1 MTYECNIVCKIITLD
16 NFENGLTDSGRDV
29 SYSHRIAGDSLPV
42 LVDAIASHTGCNR
55 ADVIVGEIEPDRID
69 VSIMENAEGYRAS
82 EREMEAFSRGECQLW
97 QADYSF
103 YFSEVTRTPAN
114 FNTTETI

>member
-1 MTYECNIVCKIITLD
+1 MTYECNIVCKMVTLD
-16 NFENGLTDSGRDV
+16 HFENGASMECRDV

-55 ADVIVGEIEPDRID
+55 ADVIVGELEPDRID
-69 VSIMENAEGYRAS
+69 VSIMENSHGCEASKAEL
-82 EREMEAFSRGECQLW
+82 EAFSRGECQLW
-97 QADYSF
+97 IADYSF

-114 FNTTETI
+114 FL